1 MKLIK
6 AHLNNSTYNRFKT
19 ACDDQNVTMRQVL
32 KSAILIYLNMYER
45 QKYLEEQKE
54 LEGLKEEENPCIMQ

>member
-1 MKLIK
+1 MKLTK
-6 AHLNNSTYNRFKT
+6 AHLNNSIYNRFKT
-19 ACDDQNVTMRQVL
+19 VCDDQMSPCAGL
-32 KSAILIYLNMYER
+32 KSAILIYLNLYER